1 MLQTFSRH
9 ILLDTF
15 WEVVAEWLENEEDN
29 PSILV
34 PPIYSPTGR
43 APVCVREWVR
53 DCKDWFGDQISKYLA
68 TVLPESR

>member
-1 MLQTFSRH
+1 MDHLRYWYTLQTFIRH

-34 PPIYSPTGR
+34 PPFIPQLGVHPYVSVNGYVTARTG
-43 APVCVREWVR
+43 
-53 DCKDWFGDQISKYLA
+53 LA
-68 TVLPESR
+68 IK